1 MAPLPPTYRT
11 FVQPETLPEK
21 KSYPAPKGISQ
32 VISPTLYPRHAVF
45 IEQDDRR
52 GLIPV
57 NKLEKAISKALTIFY
72 LFAGRLSPESPGR
85 FSVKDFDKGCLF
97 QVCELPDSFEEYKK
111 NRFGYA
117 TVPVDQLMPIHRYTS
132 FDTPLVGVQLTQL
145 QGGQAL
151 AYSINHLLA
160 DAVPFAG
167 FMSAVAYALRHEK
180 VPPIELYYDW
190 QRPPLKPSPKY
201 DLSIDYP
208 VMKEVP
214 KPVIAMDP
222 GPSMRRVF
230 AIAEDKAEELKRQ
243 MKQEVA
249 DKEDARISV
258 RDAITAF
265 MYRAIVNAR
274 RLKGQCNLVYMVSKR
289 NAHPDKRLLQYFG
302 NYFVPVTVPG
312 KHDELMHSPMSSTA
326 QRIREHVDQVN
337 PEYMDSLEYYLN
349 NVEDPSKVCPPLFQ
363 VTAKDVMWSDGSR
376 LVAGYDVG
384 YGKHSNV
391 ARSWSNPVPMAM
403 VTMSPNYKGAF
414 EMMVQLEPESMKRLM
429 NDKQVQY
436 YTLGAF

>member
-1 MAPLPPTYRT
+1 MAPLPPVYRT

-21 KSYPAPKGISQ
+21 KSYPAPEGVSHVTSNIYTK
-32 VISPTLYPRHAVF
+32 HAVF
-45 IEQDDRR
+45 IEEDRSEER
-52 GLIPV
+52 LIPV
-57 NKLEKAISKALTIFY
+57 NKLEKAIAKALTIFY
-72 LFAGRLSPESPGR
+72 LYAGRLSPEPRGR

-151 AYSINHLLA
+151 ACSITHRLA
-160 DAVPFAG
+160 DALPLAE

-190 QRPPLKPSPKY
+190 QRPQLKPSPKY
-201 DLSIDYP
+201 NHSIDYP
-208 VMKEVP
+208 VMNEVP
-214 KPVIAMDP
+214 IPVMAMDP
-222 GPSMRRVF
+222 GPSMKRVF
-230 AIAEDKAEELKRQ
+230 AIDEHKAEELKRQ
-243 MKQEVA
+243 LKQELP
-249 DKEDARISV
+249 DKDVRISV

-265 MYRAIVNAR
+265 MYRAIVKAR
-274 RLKGQCNLVYMVSKR
+274 RLKGQCNLVYVVSKR
-289 NAHPDKRLLQYFG
+289 NAHPDKRLFQYVG

-312 KHDELMHSPMSSTA
+312 KHDELMHSPISFTA

-349 NVEDPSKVCPPLFQ
+349 NVEDPSKVIPP
-363 VTAKDVMWSDGSR
+363 VRRMTAKDVMWSDSSR
-376 LVAGYDVG
+376 FVFGYDVG
-384 YGKHSNV
+384 YGKHSSV
-391 ARSWSNPVPMAM
+391 TRSWSNPAPMAVIQGM
-403 VTMSPNYKGAF
+403 PNYKGAF
-414 EMMVQLEPESMKRLM
+414 ELVVQLDPESMERLM